1 MRRFS
6 RVFAPQPKRYI
17 ELSIEHPRPAAR
29 RFPEAEAHR
38 PAAPEADFQAIP
50 RAKIHP
56 RHHLLL
62 PRRPLRRKI
71 SSDFRANRV
80 LHLSMRNWPLMTPR
94 VLFAL
99 LIPISYAVAQA
110 TSAPSEGIAS
120 EWDVKARMTA
130 MAEDVARIED
140 LLARVRPN
148 EWIEKGAPDAY
159 LRQLESSKASTQALL
174 AA

>member
-1 MRRFS
+1 
-6 RVFAPQPKRYI
+6 
-17 ELSIEHPRPAAR
+17 
-29 RFPEAEAHR
+29 
-38 PAAPEADFQAIP
+38 
-50 RAKIHP
+50 
-56 RHHLLL
+56 
-62 PRRPLRRKI
+62 
-71 SSDFRANRV
+71 
-80 LHLSMRNWPLMTPR
+80 MRNWPLMAPR

-110 TSAPSEGIAS
+110 TSVPSEGIAS

-174 AA
+174 AATAKVAKEPEKLSAAL